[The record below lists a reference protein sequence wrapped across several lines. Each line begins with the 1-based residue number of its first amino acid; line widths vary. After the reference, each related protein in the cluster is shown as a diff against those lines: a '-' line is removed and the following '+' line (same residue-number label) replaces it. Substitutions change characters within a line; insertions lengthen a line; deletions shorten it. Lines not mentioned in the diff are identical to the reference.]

1 MECKMCSIY
10 IYDLLR
16 VPIRKDELLYE
27 YIKQKRLSRILP
39 EMTSMFIRLFK
50 NMTDIDY
57 SIANF
62 MCMVED
68 TSLDD
73 DDIIILKWR
82 ALARWFSLVDSD
94 FGLIEILLQE
104 HGVCNHKYMN
114 DLIGYFLERL
124 FLTQHVH
131 KEHSNPSQTSASA
144 LLKAEEEVIDS
155 AIRIVE
161 GYDELYN

>member
-1 MECKMCSIY
+1 MCSIY
-10 IYDLLR
+10 IYDLLQ
-16 VPIRKDELLYE
+16 VPIRNDELLYD

-39 EMTSMFIRLFK
+39 EITSMFIRLFK
-50 NMTDIDY
+50 NMSDIDY
-57 SIANF
+57 SIAKF
-62 MCMVED
+62 MCIVED

-104 HGVCNHKYMN
+104 HGVCSHTYMN

-124 FLTQHVH
+124 FLTQQVH
-131 KEHSNPSQTSASA
+131 KEHSNPSQGASI
-144 LLKAEEEVIDS
+144 EVEADVEAVDQ

-161 GYDELYN
+161 GYDELYD

>member
-16 VPIRKDELLYE
+16 VPIRNDELLYD

-39 EMTSMFIRLFK
+39 EITSMFIRLFQ
-50 NMTDIDY
+50 NMSDIDY
-57 SIANF
+57 SIAKF
-62 MCMVED
+62 MCIVED
-68 TSLDD
+68 ASMDE
-73 DDIIILKWR
+73 DDIKLLKWR

-104 HGVCNHKYMN
+104 HGVCSHTYIN

-124 FLTQHVH
+124 FLTQQVH
-131 KEHSNPSQTSASA
+131 KEHSNPSQGASV
-144 LLKAEEEVIDS
+144 EVEADVEAVDQ

-161 GYDELYN
+161 GYDELYD